1 MQKTILELKYHFF
14 FSPQFFVEVM
24 GVALGNTRIKLSV
37 IHSVPGEEFSLPP
50 PPQFPFYLTQMKN
63 LQIILSSL
71 FFLTVFTEASDTI
84 TRLPCSVQHLYKD
97 SRVK

>member
-50 PPQFPFYLTQMKN
+50 PPNFHF
-63 LQIILSSL
+63 I
-71 FFLTVFTEASDTI
+71 
-84 TRLPCSVQHLYKD
+84 
-97 SRVK
+97 